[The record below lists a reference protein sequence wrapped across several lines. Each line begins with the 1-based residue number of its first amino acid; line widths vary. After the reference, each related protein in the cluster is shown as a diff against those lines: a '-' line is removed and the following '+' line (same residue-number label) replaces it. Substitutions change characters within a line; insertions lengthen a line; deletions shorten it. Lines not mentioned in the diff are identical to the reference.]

1 MNALPFHPTSPEI
14 PMPVEQ
20 PSPGYSSFLLRLRR
34 VGNHPAIWHV
44 SLQDVRT
51 GEWHHF
57 MDLPQLFASE
67 NLRFAEGSGRKPLL
81 PAHRIYIAACGPY

>member
-1 MNALPFHPTSPEI
+1 
-14 PMPVEQ
+14 MPVEQ

-57 MDLPQLFASE
+57 MDLPQLFAFIE
-67 NLRFAEGSGRKPLL
+67 QIARGNGRSLAPDTPETKS
-81 PAHRIYIAACGPY
+81 